1 MILVMSLVLLS
12 IVGCASTGKEDAGTA
27 SGANGERRFQ
37 ENKDRYDDRFME
49 GRGWPDNHHPIIK
62 HINEKFNVDLQIQ
75 WVPNANFAEKLN
87 VIAASGKLPDII
99 RMDSQACI

>member
-1 MILVMSLVLLS
+1 
-12 IVGCASTGKEDAGTA
+12 
-27 SGANGERRFQ
+27 
-37 ENKDRYDDRFME
+37 ME
-49 GRGWPDNHHPIIK
+49 GWGWPDNHHPIIK

-99 RMDSQACI
+99 RMDSQAYT